1 LEFFVVKVAKSRRWQ
16 AFTLVEL
23 LVVIAII
30 GVLVGLLLPAVQQAR
45 EAARRTSCV
54 NNLKQLALACHSYK
68 DVNEVLPPGWA
79 KPADTSGFPNGN
91 FWGWGAFVL
100 PFVEENAL
108 YDRIDFDL
116 QWVRT
121 GNANAGISLT
131 PVSAF
136 LCPSDTM
143 GPLNTKENN
152 NAKSNYLGS
161 FGNKGLNSS
170 HYTTSADRGV
180 FTRNSQLRFRNIT
193 DGTSKTL
200 LLGERIGET
209 KNGVDYRAGL
219 WAGIRGEENPC
230 VVGRG
235 PANATN
241 IANTV
246 NGSNSYTLSVSNHP
260 GGSNVAKVDG
270 SVEFLN
276 DSINVT
282 AYRYLIQIDDGQ
294 VIPD

>member
-1 LEFFVVKVAKSRRWQ
+1 M
-16 AFTLVEL
+16 
-23 LVVIAII
+23 IAII

-79 KPADTSGFPNGN
+79 KPADTSRFPNGN

-116 QWVRT
+116 EWLRT

-161 FGNKGLNSS
+161 FGNKSLNSS

-219 WAGIRGEENPC
+219 WAGIRGWGEDMPYLA
-230 VVGRG
+230 VGRG

-246 NGSNSYTLSVSNHP
+246 NGLNSSTLSVSNHP